1 MKSDE
6 EKGEFVRAAPH
17 LSLKSCDGGRVK
29 GDEQKGEF
37 HCSGSSLVTRHL
49 SLRCWLGFGA
59 LLIAAAAPLGSDTI
73 YQTTAQG
80 KQEVVQRDAIV
91 VKADSS
97 LLVYK
102 HFDLRER
109 RVTKV
114 TVFKSSLPHTV
125 QTSSP
130 ADQKQ
135 IVEIWKRFGYKAA
148 VTDQAG
154 KTSQLFDV
162 YLDFY
167 PPGGRGSLLESVA
180 ARTSFPVLLDGG
192 GADEIE
198 FSKID
203 RIEIAADQ
211 LKFYLRSGQTLTGKF
226 LMPTDKPAEVRVL
239 GITDDYPPAS
249 GDVFDFSIPLQRLKE
264 IRFD

>member
-1 MKSDE
+1 M
-6 EKGEFVRAAPH
+6 RR
-17 LSLKSCDGGRVK
+17 SL
-29 GDEQKGEF
+29 
-37 HCSGSSLVTRHL
+37 
-49 SLRCWLGFGA
+49 A
-59 LLIAAAAPLGSDTI
+59 LWGLLMAAAASLPGDTI
-73 YQTTAQG
+73 YQATTQG

-91 VKADSS
+91 VKEDSS

-114 TVFKSSLPHTV
+114 TLFKSSLPYAV

-130 ADQKQ
+130 AEQKQ
-135 IVEIWKRFGYKAA
+135 IVETWKRFGYKAT

-154 KTSQLFDV
+154 KTSQIFDV

-180 ARTSFPVLLDGG
+180 ARTTFPVLLDGG

-203 RIEIAADQ
+203 RIEIAGDQ
-211 LKFYLRSGQTLTGKF
+211 FKFYLRNGQTMTGKF

-239 GITDDYPPAS
+239 GITDNYPPAS
-249 GDVFDFSIPLQRLKE
+249 GDVFDFAIPLQRLKE
-264 IRFD
+264 IRFE